1 MGEIGEAREGLERP
15 GDHRQPGGTVAVVL
29 DRARDAALLLLLLLV
44 GRSAPRGGLLVGLG
58 GAERLGISLVELGKR
73 AGVAFMV
80 RGIAGHRGLQRLGL
94 GARAC
99 RIPSRLFCMSAM
111 SCRLPLPGG
120 DG

>member
-1 MGEIGEAREGLERP
+1 M
-15 GDHRQPGGTVAVVL
+15 
-29 DRARDAALLLLLLLV
+29 LLLLLV

-80 RGIAGHRGLQRLGL
+80 RGIAGHHSSASAW
-94 GARAC
+94 ARAC

-120 DG
+120 GG